1 MSVNSNINKELL
13 FDLLS
18 SVVDDN
24 GFLIDIF
31 TLQSFL
37 DKECDI
43 FEKNK
48 SQYNSLSEIN
58 KIILNNTYKFLLEN
72 QLKNTTS
79 ISVIN
84 EVDLFDKDNKLN
96 DNFKIAKEN
105 FENTITLKKPDEIKF
120 KDDIDYDLPP
130 ENLENIMN
138 QTLADRANELNNI
151 TLKYSDENKKKAE
164 NWINKDNTSDD
175 NNDTSDN
182 NDTINTSDNNN
193 TINTS
198 DTSDNSDTDMNTLHR
213 PRKSVSF
220 EEPVETFNLFNKL
233 KKKQDINPRLLTQ
246 INEKLDKLLSQ
257 QKLILELLSIP
268 KSASDDS
275 ASDDSVGDD
284 SVGDDSANS
293 D

>member
-37 DKECDI
+37 DKECDM

-120 KDDIDYDLPP
+120 EDDIDYDLPP

-151 TLKYSDENKKKAE
+151 TQKYSDENKKKAE
-164 NWINKDNTSDD
+164 NWINKDNTPSD
-175 NNDTSDN
+175 NSDN
-182 NDTINTSDNNN
+182 NDTLNTTDTSDN
-193 TINTS
+193 
-198 DTSDNSDTDMNTLHR
+198 SDNSDTDMNTLHR

-233 KKKQDINPRLLTQ
+233 KKKQDINPKLLNQ
-246 INEKLDKLLSQ
+246 INQKLDKLLSQ

-275 ASDDSVGDD
+275 TSDD
-284 SVGDDSANS
+284 
-293 D
+293 

>member
-84 EVDLFDKDNKLN
+84 EVDLFDNKLN

-120 KDDIDYDLPP
+120 KDEIDYDLPP

-175 NNDTSDN
+175 
-182 NDTINTSDNNN
+182 TINTSD
-193 TINTS
+193 S
-198 DTSDNSDTDMNTLHR
+198 SDNGDNTLHR
-213 PRKSVSF
+213 PKKSVSF

-233 KKKQDINPRLLTQ
+233 KKKQDINPQLLTQ
-246 INEKLDKLLSQ
+246 INKKLDKLLSQ

-275 ASDDSVGDD
+275 SASDD
-284 SVGDDSANS
+284 
-293 D
+293 

>member
-37 DKECDI
+37 DKECDM

-96 DNFKIAKEN
+96 NNFKIAKEN

-151 TLKYSDENKKKAE
+151 TQKYSDENKKKAE
-164 NWINKDNTSDD
+164 NRINKDNTPLD
-175 NNDTSDN
+175 NRDNSDN
-182 NDTINTSDNNN
+182 NDTVNTPD
-193 TINTS
+193 TS
-198 DTSDNSDTDMNTLHR
+198 DTSDTDMNTLHR

-233 KKKQDINPRLLTQ
+233 KKKQDINPKLLNQ
-246 INEKLDKLLSQ
+246 INQKLDKLLSQ

-268 KSASDDS
+268 KSTSDVS
-275 ASDDSVGDD
+275 TSDD

>member
-37 DKECDI
+37 DKECDM

-48 SQYNSLSEIN
+48 SHYNSLSEIN

-120 KDDIDYDLPP
+120 KDDID
-130 ENLENIMN
+130 IH
-138 QTLADRANELNNI
+138 NNWY
-151 TLKYSDENKKKAE
+151 K
-164 NWINKDNTSDD
+164 IN
-175 NNDTSDN
+175 
-182 NDTINTSDNNN
+182 
-193 TINTS
+193 
-198 DTSDNSDTDMNTLHR
+198 
-213 PRKSVSF
+213 
-220 EEPVETFNLFNKL
+220 
-233 KKKQDINPRLLTQ
+233 
-246 INEKLDKLLSQ
+246 
-257 QKLILELLSIP
+257 
-268 KSASDDS
+268 
-275 ASDDSVGDD
+275 
-284 SVGDDSANS
+284 
-293 D
+293 

>member
-37 DKECDI
+37 DKECDM

-96 DNFKIAKEN
+96 NNFKIAKEN

-151 TLKYSDENKKKAE
+151 TQKYSDENKKKAE
-164 NWINKDNTSDD
+164 NWINKDNTPGDNRDNSN
-175 NNDTSDN
+175 NNDTV
-182 NDTINTSDNNN
+182 NT
-193 TINTS
+193 T
-198 DTSDNSDTDMNTLHR
+198 DTSDNSDTDMNTLHK

-233 KKKQDINPRLLTQ
+233 KKKQDINPNLLNQ
-246 INEKLDKLLSQ
+246 INQKLDKLLSQ

-268 KSASDDS
+268 KSTSDVS
-275 ASDDSVGDD
+275 TSDD

>member
-37 DKECDI
+37 DKECDM

-151 TLKYSDENKKKAE
+151 TQKYSDENKKKAE
-164 NWINKDNTSDD
+164 NWINKDNTPGD
-175 NNDTSDN
+175 NSDN
-182 NDTINTSDNNN
+182 NDTLNTTDTSDN
-193 TINTS
+193 
-198 DTSDNSDTDMNTLHR
+198 SDNSDTDMNTLHR

-233 KKKQDINPRLLTQ
+233 KKKQDINPKLLNQ
-246 INEKLDKLLSQ
+246 INQKLDKLLSQ

-275 ASDDSVGDD
+275 ASDDSTSDD
-284 SVGDDSANS
+284 
-293 D
+293 

>member
-1 MSVNSNINKELL
+1 MTVNSNINKELL

-37 DKECDI
+37 DKECDM

-96 DNFKIAKEN
+96 NNFKIAKEN

-151 TLKYSDENKKKAE
+151 TQKYSDENKKKAE
-164 NWINKDNTSDD
+164 NWINKDNTPGDNRDNSN
-175 NNDTSDN
+175 NNDTV
-182 NDTINTSDNNN
+182 NT
-193 TINTS
+193 T
-198 DTSDNSDTDMNTLHR
+198 DTSDNSDTDMNTLHK

-233 KKKQDINPRLLTQ
+233 KKKQDINPKLLNQ
-246 INEKLDKLLSQ
+246 INQKLDKLLSQ

-268 KSASDDS
+268 KSASDVS
-275 ASDDSVGDD
+275 TSDD

>member
-37 DKECDI
+37 DKECDM

-48 SQYNSLSEIN
+48 SHYNSLSEIN

-151 TLKYSDENKKKAE
+151 TQKYSDENKKKAE
-164 NWINKDNTSDD
+164 NWINKDNTPGD
-175 NNDTSDN
+175 NSDN
-182 NDTINTSDNNN
+182 
-193 TINTS
+193 
-198 DTSDNSDTDMNTLHR
+198 SDNSDTDMNTLHR

-233 KKKQDINPRLLTQ
+233 KKKQDVNPKLLTQ

-257 QKLILELLSIP
+257 QKLILELLSTP

-275 ASDDSVGDD
+275 TSDDSTSDD
-284 SVGDDSANS
+284 
-293 D
+293 